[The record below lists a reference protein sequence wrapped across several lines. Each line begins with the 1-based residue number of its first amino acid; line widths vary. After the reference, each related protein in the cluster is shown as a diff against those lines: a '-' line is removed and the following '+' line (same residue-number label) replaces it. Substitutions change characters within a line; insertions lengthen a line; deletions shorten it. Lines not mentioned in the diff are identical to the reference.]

1 MCLSCRMMCLAA
13 INAIYLL
20 PGCFARAARTKEGV
34 LIMQNVSRRNF
45 LKTCGLGVAAVAGMS
60 ALAGCNSDPAASGS
74 NGGSDESKVQAIKD
88 RGKLNCGVKADV
100 IGYGYLSTETGEYEG
115 LEIDLCYQLAAAVLG
130 TTYEEAKEQGLCEF
144 TTVTPK
150 TRGPLIDNDTLDVVV
165 ATYTITPE
173 REEDWDFSDPYRTD
187 SVGIMVMKSS
197 GITEMADLDGKIIG
211 VSQGSTTKDA
221 ILQML
226 EDEGI
231 SATPTFN
238 EYPDYPSIN
247 SALESGNIDA
257 FAMDRSTLNTYMNDQ
272 KEYVEPDIK
281 FGTQEYGVASKKG
294 SDLSEVVNDTVTE
307 LLGNGWM
314 DEEITTWL
322 GESA

>member
-1 MCLSCRMMCLAA
+1 MSL
-13 INAIYLL
+13 
-20 PGCFARAARTKEGV
+20 
-34 LIMQNVSRRNF
+34 SRRQF
-45 LKTCGLGVAAVAGMS
+45 VKVFGLSAAALGSMGV
-60 ALAGCNSDPAASGS
+60 LAGCSGEDAG
-74 NGGSDESKVQAIKD
+74 NGSTSSESKVEAIKA
-88 RGKLNCGVKADV
+88 RGKLNCGVKQDV
-100 IGYGYLSTETGEYEG
+100 VGYGYLNTETGEYEG

-144 TTVTPK
+144 TAVTPK

-173 REEDWDFSDPYRTD
+173 REEDWDFSEPYRTD

-197 GITEMADLDGKIIG
+197 GIESMADLDGKIIG

-231 SATPTFN
+231 DATPTFN

-281 FGTQEYGVASKKG
+281 FGTQEYGVATKKG
-294 SDLSEVVNDTVTE
+294 SDLSGVVDETVTE
-307 LLGNGWM
+307 LIGNGWM
-314 DEEITTWL
+314 DEEVTTWL